1 MRELFGQTF
10 ILTLG
15 HRKVKKINNDT
26 KYKLLLLLSFLLL
39 NTISTYLHTQFD
51 NVFCPI
57 GN

>member
-1 MRELFGQTF
+1 MRTF
-10 ILTLG
+10 WPNFYTDTG
-15 HRKVKKINNDT
+15 TQKKKKINNDT